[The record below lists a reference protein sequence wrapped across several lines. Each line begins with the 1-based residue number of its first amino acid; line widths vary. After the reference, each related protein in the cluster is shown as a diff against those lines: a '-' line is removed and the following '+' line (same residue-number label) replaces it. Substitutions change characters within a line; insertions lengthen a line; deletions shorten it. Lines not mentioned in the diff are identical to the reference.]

1 LSCNVYK
8 KFIDCQLTEE
18 EFSTHAGTC
27 PECKEAWEFEQQ
39 LASQIT
45 QFRTAQPSPSL
56 WQDIRARLFAEKRK
70 GFSPAGVK
78 FQQFFKT
85 LSARPAWQFAAAG
98 VMLIIIVFGILNY
111 APRSSDHFI
120 SNRTLARVEQ
130 KEREYEQAIAE
141 LEKEAMPELNLADT
155 ELLLL
160 YRDKIE
166 TINSQIQRCKE
177 ALAAYPHSVSIR
189 KYLLAAYQEKKETLQ
204 EVLVFTQLN
213 ERI

>member
-1 LSCNVYK
+1 MSCNIYK
-8 KFIDCQLTEE
+8 KFTNGQLTEE
-18 EFSTHAGTC
+18 EFFAHAHTC
-27 PECKEAWEFEQQ
+27 PECKQAWEFEQQ
-39 LASQIT
+39 LAAQIKE
-45 QFRTAQPSPSL
+45 FRTSQPSPSL
-56 WQDIRARLFAEKRK
+56 WQDIRARLLAEKRK
-70 GFSPAGVK
+70 RFSPAGSK
-78 FQQFFKT
+78 FQQFFRT
-85 LSARPAWQFAAAG
+85 FSARPAWQFAAAG
-98 VMLIIIVFGILNY
+98 AMLIIIIIGILNY
-111 APRSSDHFI
+111 APRSSEHFI

-177 ALAAYPHSVSIR
+177 ALAQYPHSVSIR
-189 KYLLAAYQEKKETLQ
+189 KYLLAAYKEKKETLQ

-213 ERI
+213 ERT